1 MTNQEQKTVDNLLQ
15 VVRDLKEEN
24 RMFRNDITE
33 LVTTINNKTDKK
45 FVPITLEQDILQTAQ
60 SAINESIKTALTGY
74 QSPLAKLVTSVVDE
88 NSVQLRGIISDSFNS
103 VISTEEF
110 KQSIVSAFSH
120 KVAKTIISNNDG
132 LFDRVSNELK
142 QDVQFKIKM
151 QQAVVSVVNECL
163 IGEVK

>member
-1 MTNQEQKTVDNLLQ
+1 MTAQEQKTINELLQ
-15 VVRDLKEEN
+15 VVKDLREEN

-33 LVTTINNKTDKK
+33 IVNTLNSKTEKK
-45 FVPITLEQDILQTAQ
+45 FVPVALEKDILQTAQ
-60 SAINESIKTALTGY
+60 LAINESIKACLTSY
-74 QSPLAKLVTSVVDE
+74 NSPLTKLVTSVVDE
-88 NSVQLRGIISDSFNS
+88 NSAQLRGIISDSFNS
-103 VISTEEF
+103 VISTDEF

-163 IGEVK
+163 IK